1 MIWRVRIVFV
11 LLLFLP
17 GVLPAARPV
26 SAVAQ
31 APPQRIIS
39 LIPAVTEMLFA
50 IGAGDR
56 VVGVST
62 FDHYPAEAAQRANVG
77 GLVDPNFERILALR
91 PDLVVVYG
99 SQGDLISRLNQVHV
113 PMFNY
118 RHAGL
123 ADITVTLRAIGE
135 RVGRREAAE
144 RVAADIEAGIAGVRA
159 RVAGRPRPKT
169 MIVFDRE
176 AGSLQGMYASGG
188 VGFLH
193 DMLEVAGGMNVFADV
208 RRQSIQVS
216 SELALARAP
225 DVIMELHWGDAWT
238 PDHIAREQAVWQK
251 LPSLPAVRTGRITM
265 LVGDKWSVP
274 GPRVVETILA
284 MAKAL
289 HPGVF

>member
-1 MIWRVRIVFV
+1 V
-11 LLLFLP
+11 LVWPCLR
-17 GVLPAARPV
+17 PA
-26 SAVAQ
+26 SALVQ

-62 FDHYPAEAAQRANVG
+62 FDHYPAEAEQRANVG
-77 GLVDPNFERILALR
+77 GLVDPNFERILSLR

-99 SQGDLISRLNQVHV
+99 TQGDLISRLNQVHV

-118 RHAGL
+118 QHAGL

-144 RVAADIEAGIAGVRA
+144 TLAARIEAAIAETRA
-159 RVAGRPRPKT
+159 RVAGRPRPRA

-193 DMLEVAGGMNVFADV
+193 DMLGVAGGVNVFADV
-208 RRQSIQVS
+208 PRQSIQVS

-265 LVGDKWSVP
+265 LIGDKWSVP
-274 GPRVVETILA
+274 GPRVVESIQA

-289 HPGVF
+289 HPELF

>member
-1 MIWRVRIVFV
+1 MTRRLRVLIV
-11 LLLFLP
+11 LLLGWPCLR
-17 GVLPAARPV
+17 PA
-26 SAVAQ
+26 SALVQ

-62 FDHYPAEAAQRANVG
+62 FDHYPAEAEQRANVG
-77 GLVDPNFERILALR
+77 GLVDPNFERILSLR
-91 PDLVVVYG
+91 PDLVIVYG
-99 SQGDLISRLNQVHV
+99 TQGDLISRLNQVHV

-118 RHAGL
+118 QHAGL

-144 RVAADIEAGIAGVRA
+144 TLAARIEAAIAETRA
-159 RVAGRPRPKT
+159 RVAGRPRPRA

-193 DMLEVAGGMNVFADV
+193 DMLGVAGGVNVFADV
-208 RRQSIQVS
+208 PRQSIQVS

-265 LVGDKWSVP
+265 LIGDKWSVP
-274 GPRVVETILA
+274 GPRVVESIQA

-289 HPGVF
+289 HPELF